1 MNANRPNYNKVHFI
15 SAAFILLWVYTAG
28 SKLTS
33 FENYR
38 LEMQHQVFSP
48 IVSEILIYIIPITEL
63 LTAGLLLFQKTNKIG
78 MILSALLMTAFTI
91 YIVLIISGYFPKVP
105 CTCGGVISAMGWK
118 AHFVF
123 NLIFLS
129 AAILA
134 LYNTPKRE
142 VSDKE

>member
-1 MNANRPNYNKVHFI
+1 MRIDTKATVLQVI
-15 SAAFILLWVYTAG
+15 SAAFILLWIYTAG
-28 SKLTS
+28 SKLSS

-48 IVSEILIYIIPITEL
+48 MVSEILIYIIPAVEIL
-63 LTAGLLLFQKTNKIG
+63 AALLLLFQKTNKTG
-78 MILSALLMTAFTI
+78 MIFSALLMTAFTI
-91 YIVLIISGYFPKVP
+91 YIVLIISDYFPKVP
-105 CTCGGVISAMGWK
+105 CTCGGVIRVLGWK
-118 AHFVF
+118 AHLVF

>member
-1 MNANRPNYNKVHFI
+1 MRIDTKATVLQVI
-15 SAAFILLWVYTAG
+15 SAAFILLWIYTAG
-28 SKLTS
+28 SKLSS

-48 IVSEILIYIIPITEL
+48 MVSEILIYIIPAVEIL
-63 LTAGLLLFQKTNKIG
+63 AALLLLFQKTNKTG
-78 MILSALLMTAFTI
+78 MIFSALLMTAFTI

-105 CTCGGVISAMGWK
+105 CSCGGVIRVLGWK
-118 AHFVF
+118 AHLAF

-129 AAILA
+129 AAILT

>member
-1 MNANRPNYNKVHFI
+1 MNANRPNHNNVHFI

-48 IVSEILIYIIPITEL
+48 IVSELLIYIIPITEL
-63 LTAGLLLFQKTNKIG
+63 LTAGLLLFQKTNKSG

-91 YIVLIISGYFPKVP
+91 YIILIISGYFPKVP

-118 AHFVF
+118 AHLVF